1 MNLLEKISDFGNL
14 SDAFLECSSGKKR
27 SIGYQRAMFAH
38 GEKLLFIRKKLLSG
52 IYSWNAYRE
61 IIVKDPK
68 TRLIMAAP
76 FLDRVVHTAIHRVI
90 GPLVEGRLSSSVYA
104 CRVGMGNRYAAIALL
119 NEIKRLGDNRF
130 VVKLDVRKYFDSINH
145 DILMKM
151 LRPVLPDK
159 SIESLLQSLLA
170 SQTEYARRGYG
181 IPIGNLT
188 SQLFANFYLVE
199 VDKIAC
205 MNNEEGFYFRY
216 MDDMVLGGRH
226 KSRVLDIAEAMVN
239 YATDNLRLSIP
250 FHKRMPLGS
259 APVPFLGYVL
269 DHGGYRVLTRNIRR
283 HKKRVRR
290 LEKSNARPSE
300 IEIRNSSFGA
310 FARLI

>member
-1 MNLLEKISDFGNL
+1 MNLLEKISEFDNL
-14 SDAFLECSSGKKR
+14 SAAFLECSRGKKR
-27 SIGYQRAMFAH
+27 STGYQRAMFAH

-52 IYSWNAYRE
+52 TYMWNIYRE

-90 GPLVEGRLSSSVYA
+90 GPLVERRLSSSVYA

-119 NEIKRLGDNRF
+119 NEIKRLGERRF

-145 DILMKM
+145 KVLMDK
-151 LRPVLPDK
+151 LSAVLPDE
-159 SIESLLQSLLA
+159 STNALLWSLLL
-170 SQTEYARRGYG
+170 SQPMYAQRGFG
-181 IPIGNLT
+181 LPIGNLT
-188 SQLFANFYLVE
+188 SQLFANFYLAE
-199 VDKIAC
+199 VDKIAAT
-205 MNNEEGFYFRY
+205 NVEDGFYFRY
-216 MDDMVLGGRH
+216 MDDMVIGGRS
-226 KSRVLDIAEAMVN
+226 KGKILDIADAMVN
-239 YATDNLRLSIP
+239 HAMADLKLNIP
-250 FHKRMPLGS
+250 FNKRMPIGD

-269 DHGGYRVLTRNIRR
+269 DHTGYRVLTRNIRR
-283 HKKRVRR
+283 HRKRIQR

-300 IEIRNSSFGA
+300 IEIRNMSFGA